1 MTTCDVPGLMP
12 ITDAISTQLNQ
23 ITPTNRSQSI
33 NLACAAN
40 RITAVDSVSP
50 VMVPPGDNSAMD
62 GYAIAWHTEQ
72 KQQRKSWHCVGESLA
87 GHPYGGEVKPG
98 ECVRIMTGALL
109 PAGTDTVVIQENT
122 VLLPAQDNSAS
133 SIQITVAPTKKGQNV
148 RFTGEDL
155 AKGDV
160 VIAKGTRL
168 TASHLAMLASVG
180 IAQIDVVAQL
190 KVAIM
195 ATGDELV
202 SASSASSS
210 SSYSAPVALQ
220 PGQIFES
227 NRITVQIMLEK
238 LGVQVIDMGIIPD
251 TPEAIRAAF
260 QTAAA
265 QADWIISSGG
275 VSVGDADFVKQVL
288 EEAGQVNF
296 WKVAIKPGKPYAFG
310 QIYNTHFAGLPG
322 NPVSTLVTFHQLV
335 VPALRKL
342 AGENAP
348 TSPKLSAKLIGE
360 LRKRPGRAE
369 YLRANYSLNS
379 DGELIVTAPK
389 KQGSNMLSSF
399 FGANCFIFLEQAQ
412 DTVTEGEQ
420 VIVIPFDPL
429 LL

>member
-12 ITDAISTQLNQ
+12 ITDAISTQLSQ
-23 ITPTNRSQSI
+23 ITPISRSQSVS
-33 NLACAAN
+33 LACAAN
-40 RITAVDSVSP
+40 RITAVDIVSP

-72 KQQRKSWHCVGESLA
+72 NQQRKSWHCVGESLA

-122 VLLPAQDNSAS
+122 LVLPEQDNSSA
-133 SIQITVAPTKKGQNV
+133 SIQITVAPTKIGQNV

-160 VIAKGTRL
+160 VVAKGTRL

-180 IAQIDVVAQL
+180 IAQIEVVAQV

-202 SASSASSS
+202 SASSASPNAG
-210 SSYSAPVALQ
+210 SAALQ

-251 TPEAIRAAF
+251 TPEAIRTAF

-288 EEAGQVNF
+288 EEAGQVEF

-310 QIYNTHFAGLPG
+310 QIYDTHFAGLPG

-348 TSPKLSAKLIGE
+348 TSPKLSAKLVGE

-379 DGELIVTAPK
+379 DAELIVTAPK